1 MELCKANAR
10 AVLLINKGKPDLS
23 TQYVRILDKEGG
35 FTRRLRR
42 ERLSKKLSAFVPFH
56 GCVSART
63 HIATHSR
70 SLYTFHVEYPF
81 PPVGIVGAADGKN
94 RRAFFFGSARLRL
107 SPMKRSTLPT
117 IGLCLVVAVV
127 YFAGAELGLSL
138 ASLHENVTAVWPPTG
153 IAIASLLLFGPRVLP
168 GVFLGALAANIP
180 TSLPIPFAFGI
191 AIGNTLEAL
200 AAWFLLRRS
209 KRWRNSFDSVGEVLT
224 FIVYAAV
231 LATLVSATI
240 GSLSVCFGDPSRWKD
255 FTPFWLTWWMGDGF
269 GALIFTPL
277 IISWS
282 SSRRIN
288 PGDMPEIASL
298 FVLLII
304 VVLIVFGG
312 WFPGPVKTYPLAYLC
327 LPCLLWAALRFDQR
341 IVTSAIVLITG
352 VAVWGAR
359 HGYGPFIQPGSNNVT
374 LLLLISF
381 VGTSSLMT
389 LFVAAVTSERRRLG
403 SELSLH
409 RRRVED
415 IVQHVPGVVWEAW
428 GKPETGNQRIDFV
441 SSHVEKMLGYSAEE
455 WLSTPNFWLSVVH
468 PDDKERA
475 AAEAAAIFASGKGG
489 TSRFRWMHKDGR
501 EVWVEAQSIVVNDES
516 GPVGMRGVTMDI
528 TAAVMAEIERAELL
542 QRESHARQQA
552 EEASRLKEEF
562 LATVSH
568 ELRTPLN
575 AVVGWS
581 RLLRSGQ
588 LDQDGAAHAVEVIQ
602 RNAAAQRQ
610 IIEDLLD
617 VSRIIT
623 GRLRINTQ
631 SVDLLLIIHAAI
643 DAVRPAAEA
652 KAITISTHI
661 EAPDSIV
668 RADSERLQQVL
679 WNLLANAVKFTP
691 AGGKVDVNLAQH
703 GSLAEIR
710 IEDSGPGVPS
720 EFLPRIFERFSQADG
735 SSTRKHGGLG
745 LGLAI
750 VRHLV
755 ELHGGT
761 VSAANREE
769 GGAVLTVR
777 LPIVAVGS
785 AQFEIY

>member
-1 MELCKANAR
+1 MRRSALETMALC
-10 AVLLINKGKPDLS
+10 S
-23 TQYVRILDKEGG
+23 
-35 FTRRLRR
+35 
-42 ERLSKKLSAFVPFH
+42 
-56 GCVSART
+56 
-63 HIATHSR
+63 
-70 SLYTFHVEYPF
+70 
-81 PPVGIVGAADGKN
+81 
-94 RRAFFFGSARLRL
+94 
-107 SPMKRSTLPT
+107 
-117 IGLCLVVAVV
+117 VVAAV
-127 YFAGAELGLSL
+127 YFIGAKLGLSL
-138 ASLHENVTAVWPPTG
+138 ASLHENVTPVWPPTG
-153 IAIASLLLFGPRVLP
+153 IAIASLLIFGPRVWP
-168 GVFLGALAANIP
+168 GVFIGALAANLP
-180 TSLPIPFAFGI
+180 TSLPPVFAFGI

-200 AAWFLLRRS
+200 TAWFLLQRS
-209 KRWRNSFDSVGEVLT
+209 KRWRNSFDSVGEVMT
-224 FIVYAAV
+224 FVVYAAV

-240 GSLSVCFGDPSRWKD
+240 GSLSVWLGDPREQGGFWAL
-255 FTPFWLTWWMGDGF
+255 WLTWWMGDGF
-269 GALIFTPL
+269 GALIVSPL
-277 IISWS
+277 ILSWS
-282 SSRRIN
+282 SSRKID
-288 PGDMPEIASL
+288 PKDMPEIASL
-298 FVLLII
+298 FVLLVI
-304 VVLIVFGG
+304 VVLVVFGG
-312 WFPGPVKTYPLAYLC
+312 WFPGPIKTYPLAYLC
-327 LPCLLWAALRFDQR
+327 LPCLLWAALKFDQR
-341 IVTSAIVLITG
+341 IVTSAIVLMAS
-352 VAVWGAR
+352 VAVWGLK
-359 HGYGPFIQPGSNNVT
+359 HGYGPFVQSTDNIS

-381 VGTSSLMT
+381 VGTTSLTT
-389 LFVAAVTSERRRLG
+389 LLVAAVTSERHRAEAEKWKLG
-403 SELSLH
+403 SELALH

-428 GKPETGNQRIDFV
+428 GQPDTANQRIDFV
-441 SSHVEKMLGYSAEE
+441 SDHVETMLGYSAEE
-455 WLSTPNFWLSVVH
+455 WLSTPNFWLSIVH

-489 TSRFRWMHKDGR
+489 SSRFRWMHRDGH
-501 EVWVEAQSIVVNDES
+501 EVWVEAQSIVVCDET
-516 GPVGMRGVTMDI
+516 GPVGMRGVTLDI
-528 TAAVMAEIERAELL
+528 TAAVKAEIERAELL
-542 QRESHARQQA
+542 ERESHARQQA

-588 LDQDGAAHAVEVIQ
+588 LDRDGVAHAVEVIE

-623 GRLRINTQ
+623 GKLRINTQ
-631 SVDLLLIIHAAI
+631 PTDLLLIIHAAI

-652 KAITISTHI
+652 KEIDLSTHI
-661 EAPDSIV
+661 DAPNSIV

-691 AGGKVDVNLAQH
+691 SGGKVDVYLQQQ
-703 GSLAEIR
+703 GSIAEIR
-710 IEDSGPGVPS
+710 IEDSGPGVPA

-761 VSAANREE
+761 VSAANRKD

-777 LPIVAVGS
+777 LPQITRI
-785 AQFEIY
+785 F

>member
-1 MELCKANAR
+1 
-10 AVLLINKGKPDLS
+10 
-23 TQYVRILDKEGG
+23 
-35 FTRRLRR
+35 
-42 ERLSKKLSAFVPFH
+42 
-56 GCVSART
+56 
-63 HIATHSR
+63 
-70 SLYTFHVEYPF
+70 
-81 PPVGIVGAADGKN
+81 
-94 RRAFFFGSARLRL
+94 
-107 SPMKRSTLPT
+107 MKRRGLPT
-117 IGLCLVVAVV
+117 IGLCLFVAII
-127 YFAGAELGLSL
+127 YFVGAELGLSL
-138 ASLHENVTAVWPPTG
+138 ASLHENVTPVWPPTG
-153 IAIASLLLFGPRVLP
+153 IAIASVLIFGPRVLP
-168 GVFLGALAANIP
+168 GVFLGAFAANLP

-209 KRWRNSFDSVGEVLT
+209 KRWRNSFDTVGEVLT
-224 FIVYAAV
+224 FVVYAAV

-240 GSLSVCFGDPSRWKD
+240 GNLSVCFGDPRQWD
-255 FTPFWLTWWMGDGF
+255 EFTSLWLTWWMGDGF
-269 GALIFTPL
+269 GALIFAPL
-277 IISWS
+277 MLSWS
-282 SSRRIN
+282 SSRRI
-288 PGDMPEIASL
+288 PREDVPEIASL
-298 FVLLII
+298 FVLLLI
-304 VVLIVFGG
+304 VSLIVFAG

-341 IVTSAIVLITG
+341 IVTSAIVLITV
-352 VAVWGAR
+352 VAIWGAR
-359 HGYGPFIQPGSNNVT
+359 HGYGPFIQPSRNVT

-389 LFVAAVTSERRRLG
+389 LLVAAVTSERRRLG
-403 SELSLH
+403 SELELH

-428 GKPETGNQRIDFV
+428 GKPDAANQRIDFV

-455 WLSTPNFWLSVVH
+455 WLSTPNFWLSLVH
-468 PDDKERA
+468 PDDRERA
-475 AAEAAAIFASGKGG
+475 AAEATAIYMSGKGG
-489 TSRFRWMHKDGR
+489 SSRFRWMHRDGR
-501 EVWVEAQSIVVNDES
+501 EVWVEAQSIVVCDEN
-516 GPVGMRGVTMDI
+516 GPIGMRGVTLDM
-528 TAAVMAEIERAELL
+528 TAAVKAEIERAELL
-542 QRESHARQQA
+542 ERESHARQQA

-588 LDQDGAAHAVEVIQ
+588 LDADNTAHAVEVIE

-623 GRLRINTQ
+623 GKLRINTQ
-631 SVDLLLIIHAAI
+631 PVDLLLIIHAAI

-652 KAITISTHI
+652 KGIRISTHI

-691 AGGKVDVNLAQH
+691 AGGTVDLYLEQH
-703 GSLAEIR
+703 ESLAEIR
-710 IEDSGPGVPS
+710 IEDSGPGVPA

-777 LPIVAVGS
+777 LPVVMMAGVI
-785 AQFEIY
+785 

>member
-1 MELCKANAR
+1 
-10 AVLLINKGKPDLS
+10 VLLTAKI
-23 TQYVRILDKEGG
+23 
-35 FTRRLRR
+35 RL
-42 ERLSKKLSAFVPFH
+42 
-56 GCVSART
+56 
-63 HIATHSR
+63 
-70 SLYTFHVEYPF
+70 
-81 PPVGIVGAADGKN
+81 
-94 RRAFFFGSARLRL
+94 
-107 SPMKRSTLPT
+107 MKRMLAR
-117 IGLCLVVAVV
+117 IGLCLVVDVV

-138 ASLHENVTAVWPPTG
+138 ASLHENVTPVWPPTG
-153 IAIASLLLFGPRVLP
+153 IAIASVLIFGPRVLP
-168 GVFLGALAANIP
+168 GVFLGALAANLP
-180 TSLPIPFAFGI
+180 TSLPIPFTFGI
-191 AIGNTLEAL
+191 ATGNTLEAVV
-200 AAWFLLRRS
+200 AWVLLRES
-209 KRWRNSFDSVGEVLT
+209 KRWRDSFNSVGEVLT
-224 FIVYAAV
+224 FVIYAAV
-231 LATLVSATI
+231 LAPLVSATL
-240 GSLSVCFGDPSRWKD
+240 GSLSVCFGDPAQWRE
-255 FTPFWLTWWMGDGF
+255 FTPLWLTWWMGDGF
-269 GALIFTPL
+269 GALIFAPL
-277 IISWS
+277 ILSWS
-282 SSRRIN
+282 ASPRIN
-288 PGDMPEIASL
+288 REDVAEITSL
-298 FVLLII
+298 FVLLLI
-304 VVLIVFGG
+304 VVLIVFAG

-341 IVTSAIVLITG
+341 IVTSAIVLITV

-359 HGYGPFIQPGSNNVT
+359 QNYGPFIQSSRNVT
-374 LLLLISF
+374 LLLMISF

-389 LFVAAVTSERRRLG
+389 LLVAAVTSERRSAEAEKWKLG
-403 SELSLH
+403 SEIAHH

-428 GKPETGNQRIDFV
+428 GQPDAANQRIDFV

-455 WLSTPNFWLSVVH
+455 WLSTPTFWLSIVH

-475 AAEAAAIFASGKGG
+475 AVEAGAIFASGKGG
-489 TSRFRWMHKDGR
+489 SSRFRWMHRDGR
-501 EVWVEAQSIVVNDES
+501 EVWVEAQSIVVCDES
-516 GPVGMRGVTMDI
+516 GPIGMRGVTLDI
-528 TAAVMAEIERAELL
+528 TAAVKAEIERAELL
-542 QRESHARQQA
+542 ERESHARLQA

-588 LDQDGAAHAVEVIQ
+588 LDNEGAAHAVEVIE
-602 RNAAAQRQ
+602 RNSAAQRQ

-623 GRLRINTQ
+623 GKLRINTQ
-631 SVDLLLIIHAAI
+631 PVDPLLIIHAAI

-652 KAITISTHI
+652 KEISISTHI
-661 EAPDSIV
+661 EAPDPIV

-691 AGGKVDVNLAQH
+691 SAGKVDVYLEQH
-703 GSLAEIR
+703 GLLAEIR
-710 IEDSGPGVPS
+710 IEDSGPGVPP

-761 VSAANREE
+761 VSAANRDA
-769 GGAVLTVR
+769 GGAVLTVQ
-777 LPIVAVGS
+777 LPILKSQEPQITRIKNPISRSV
-785 AQFEIY
+785 